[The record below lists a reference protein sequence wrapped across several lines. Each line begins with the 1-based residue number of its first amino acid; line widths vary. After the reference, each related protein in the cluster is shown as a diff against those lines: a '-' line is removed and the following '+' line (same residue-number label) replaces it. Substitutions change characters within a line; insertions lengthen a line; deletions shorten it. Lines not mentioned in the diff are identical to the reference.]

1 MKRLFIST
9 TNTIDNGKA
18 LEYFGVVSSHI
29 VAGTD
34 YFTDLA
40 ASFTDIFGGRSF
52 LYRREL
58 ERLYDDAL
66 DELSNKAQ
74 LLGANSILGL
84 KIDMD
89 NISGKG
95 MSMFMI
101 TAVGTAAKIQF
112 DKEVEENDTSNSIS
126 SVILVNEIAK
136 RALLQ
141 RLMDEKTIV
150 MERDWEPILKYP
162 DNDYVLPLTRK
173 YFQIVTQPNESD
185 YRDKFKKN
193 LGQLISM
200 VDREIVVQGIY
211 EGIRLEKGFDPARL
225 LIKEHSLFDAKS
237 ILALV
242 HEGFTKRAISIL
254 SVEKPSYT
262 EMDLH
267 DMEELLDTLEHLPD
281 VGRIEVVQ
289 DVLFRKDVEKFICA
303 HGHKTNSDVEFCSSC
318 GENIKGI
325 TRDEVDNISR
335 FKNRVSVLKDL
346 MTALSKKDSMFET
359 S

>member
-1 MKRLFIST
+1 MKRVFIST
-9 TNTIDNGKA
+9 TNTVDNGKVT
-18 LEYFGVVSSHI
+18 EYFGVVSSHI
-29 VAGTD
+29 VAGTGF
-34 YFTDLA
+34 FTDFA
-40 ASFTDIFGGRSF
+40 ASVTDFLGGRSF
-52 LYRREL
+52 FYRREL
-58 ERLYDDAL
+58 ESLYDEAL

-84 KIDMD
+84 TIDMD

-112 DKEVEENDTSNSIS
+112 DNEIEENDTSNSIS
-126 SVILVNEIAK
+126 SAILVNEIAK

-141 RLMDEKTIV
+141 RLMEEKTIV
-150 MERDWEPILKYP
+150 LERDWEPILKYP

-185 YRDKFKKN
+185 YREKFKKN

-200 VDREIVVQGIY
+200 VNREIVVQGIY
-211 EGIRLEKGFDPARL
+211 EGLKLEKGFDPARL

-242 HEGFTKRAISIL
+242 HEGFTKRAIGIL
-254 SVEKPSYT
+254 NVEKPSYT
-262 EMDLH
+262 ETDLY
-267 DMEELLDTLEHLPD
+267 DMEVLLDALEHLPD
-281 VGRIEVVQ
+281 VGSIEIVQ

-318 GENIKGI
+318 GENIKGL
-325 TRDEVDNISR
+325 TRDEVKAIEV
-335 FKNRVSVLKDL
+335 FKNRVTVLRELLTK
-346 MTALSKKDSMFET
+346 
-359 S
+359 